1 MVESMDAES
10 AYERLM
16 MGPEYLILVLVL
28 ENQSFPDM
36 NGLMTVCV
44 YTHIYN
50 ILSKYIIIHHIIY
63 NYVMLCY
70 VMSLQLCPTLCDP
83 IDGSPTGSTVPGIL
97 QARTLEWV
105 AISFS
110 NA

>member
-1 MVESMDAES
+1 MDAES

-36 NGLMTVCV
+36 NGLMTMCV

-63 NYVMLCY
+63 NYVMLCRFSCVRLY
-70 VMSLQLCPTLCDP
+70 VTL
-83 IDGSPTGSTVPGIL
+83 
-97 QARTLEWV
+97 
-105 AISFS
+105 
-110 NA
+110 